1 MACPLDM
8 LNVLGFSSIA
18 QSEPRVN
25 PQGVLSSNRNS
36 INGLTMTTYRRKP
49 CLADPSVQY
58 QLSISRASFMKVLLY
73 VGIFLAI
80 FDAGEIGVILIGMP
94 GLEMRLARY
103 PQFYSRIG
111 FVHEFRP
118 LSAAQV
124 RQLLEQCWTPPG
136 ANLPEQPWAE
146 EAIAAIIR
154 ITGGNFRLLHRPLTQ
169 MERILEVN
177 GLHVITKAVVETA
190 RETPVIGEA

>member
-1 MACPLDM
+1 M

-73 VGIFLAI
+73 VGIFLAMGSASAQEVRPRGEMLS
-80 FDAGEIGVILIGMP
+80 DALPPTSVVVSSP
-94 GLEMRLARY
+94 
-103 PQFYSRIG
+103 
-111 FVHEFRP
+111 
-118 LSAAQV
+118 SAAPSPANSPSPATATAKLAANQKPLIIWHQV
-124 RQLLEQCWTPPG
+124 HGRWHWHCLAHCSKYRGRHEGPGEQITEFPDPG
-136 ANLPEQPWAE
+136 G
-146 EAIAAIIR
+146 R
-154 ITGGNFRLLHRPLTQ
+154 
-169 MERILEVN
+169 
-177 GLHVITKAVVETA
+177 
-190 RETPVIGEA
+190 